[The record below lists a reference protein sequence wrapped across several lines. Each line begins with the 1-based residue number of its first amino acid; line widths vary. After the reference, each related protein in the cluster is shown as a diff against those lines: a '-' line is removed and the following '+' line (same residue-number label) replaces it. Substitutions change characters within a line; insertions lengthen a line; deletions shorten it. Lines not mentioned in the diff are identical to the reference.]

1 MDNNWAKLQ
10 MKKSN
15 LILLTAFMATGML
28 MPSAFAEYS
37 FHKTF
42 SKQQQTLEISVN
54 SSTTYSVAVYELKR
68 GHGTTVIKKVVHVQ
82 YDDNTNKIIIDGT
95 PYSWSRN
102 PHYGESGTFGKYKY
116 IVAGKYYFSWEYL
129 GNGKFRDEI

>member
-10 MKKSN
+10 MKKSIF
-15 LILLTAFMATGML
+15 ILLTAIMAIGML
-28 MPSAFAEYS
+28 MPSAFAES
-37 FHKTF
+37 NRHNTL
-42 SKQQQTLEISVN
+42 SKDQQALEISVN
-54 SSTTYSVAVYELKR
+54 SGNTYQVAVYELKR
-68 GHGTTVIKKVVHVQ
+68 GQGTTVIKKVVHVQ

-116 IVAGKYYFSWEYL
+116 VVAGKYYFSWEYL
-129 GNGKFRDEI
+129 GNGKFRNEL